1 MSRTLLTLVCQHS
14 RSRPTRDPSGFT
26 SPLRSRGRWHV
37 VLTSVFHE
45 RIRARTERM
54 CQPSFV
60 LLLLEVTLRS
70 TFQRSRGI
78 IVKRLSPF
86 SLERPGFTSGS
97 PPARPSLSLAAL
109 PHQSLATL
117 TQYCRSTAFHS
128 IVYCAPYASLRSWS
142 GDHPEG
148 PRCSRPTYKEKFLIN
163 SNYCNYLPVYLP
175 NHFMTHHS
183 SLIT

>member
-109 PHQSLATL
+109 PHQSLTAFTLLAALRSAQWIVHSLREL
-117 TQYCRSTAFHS
+117 TQE
-128 IVYCAPYASLRSWS
+128 YCARHSFGVPHGLATTQRAPVAHANYIVSTSLYKHSLYKQSLR
-142 GDHPEG
+142 
-148 PRCSRPTYKEKFLIN
+148 
-163 SNYCNYLPVYLP
+163 
-175 NHFMTHHS
+175 
-183 SLIT
+183 